1 MKMKLEHYI
10 LGLLSINPSTG
21 YDIKKFL
28 DTEGRF
34 DRRRAPLSQ
43 IYTTLKRMM
52 ENNLVTFE
60 EEKREGKPDI
70 KIYSITQQGIN
81 ALIEFLHNPNKQT
94 FRYSGE
100 NSLLFRVRY
109 AFLVKPEVI
118 VQQIQDE
125 LAFRH
130 EQIRKFR
137 HRNRTIRST
146 ALTTQELANAQA
158 INDEL
163 HSYGAQRMDR
173 YVAYL
178 ESMLTFFEEQQVD
191 NAVSTIA

>member
-137 HRNRTIRST
+137 HRARTIRST